1 MARYRRFDVQ
11 RNYYY
16 ETHDRNGNTKPYV
29 CVDGTEIEN
38 ITESQWKEQVL
49 KEWSDF
55 QNLHIDEALIMFHD
69 RDINEDGT
77 NKGLHAHGTFHCLES
92 NTIEWAVTKF
102 RASSLK
108 NCQNVHSYV
117 DSVRYLFHVS
127 EQALNDCKTIYN
139 PEDVNNYILVDSSG
153 KVSGSFTARD
163 VFPFKKIVG
172 TGADGSEQVLDVIS
186 QHANWYGFAL
196 NAEGEKIELTV
207 ADIKERMSR
216 KTDIRK
222 KADQKEVING
232 YLLQVRAGRAL
243 PNEIKRRIE
252 SDVDGA
258 GFTMLDSMKY
268 RDDIQYA
275 YERWLEDLQDFYSV
289 HQHTRINIYVSG
301 ISQSGKD
308 AFAKEFCKFLG
319 GAQGYHDAPVKGKST
334 TYDFAGDYK
343 AQRVSYVSDFDVS
356 GFSMRQFLNL
366 FDPENFHRAS
376 SRNKDKF
383 YFPDYAVLTCSDP
396 LETMIYQM
404 FSENAKS
411 TAKISNY
418 TRNLLKRQ
426 GTEID
431 WLNAY
436 MSVGLGTNFHEIR
449 RRFALYLFIHNA
461 EMYIYVLNNRRV
473 CQSFAFVPPDDT
485 NNPFDLFKVIPY
497 NSKLPRS
504 EFILQIKYAIEEVQN
519 AIKYYLKLHGLQA
532 PEEQEQPDFSYIL
545 DKLEG

>member
-16 ETHDRNGNTKPYV
+16 ETHDRNGNVKPYV
-29 CVDGTEIEN
+29 CADGTEIEN

-55 QNLHIDEALIMFHD
+55 QWLRIDEALIMFHD

-77 NKGLHAHGTFHCLES
+77 NKGLHAHGTFHTLES
-92 NTIEWAVTKF
+92 EPVEWAVTKF
-102 RASSLK
+102 RASSQK

-153 KVSGSFTARD
+153 KVSGSFTSRD
-163 VFPFKKIVG
+163 VFPFRKIVG
-172 TGADGSEQVLDVIS
+172 TGADDSEQVLDVIP

-222 KADQKEVING
+222 KADQKDTINK
-232 YLLQVRAGRAL
+232 YLAQIYTGSAL
-243 PNEIKRRIE
+243 PQEILQKIE
-252 SDVDGA
+252 SDVDGV
-258 GFTMLDSMKY
+258 GFLMEDSKKY
-268 RDDIQYA
+268 RDSVEYA
-275 YERWLEDLQDFYSV
+275 YQRYLELIQDFYKKHS
-289 HQHTRINIYVSG
+289 HNRINIFVSG
-301 ISQSGKD
+301 LGESGKD
-308 AFAKEFCKFLG
+308 TLAKAIARKIG
-319 GAQGYHDAPVKGKST
+319 GVQGYHEAPTRGFT

-343 AQRVSYVSDFDVS
+343 GERISYISDYDAS
-356 GFSMRQFLNL
+356 CHPMTQFLNL
-366 FDPENFHRAS
+366 FDPFKFSPAS

-383 YFPDYAVLTCSDP
+383 YFPDYAVFTSSDS
-396 LETMIYQM
+396 LESFIYQM
-404 FSENAKS
+404 FSDYAKKS
-411 TAKISNY
+411 VKLSNY
-418 TRNLLKRQ
+418 TRNELKKR
-426 GTEID
+426 GSESD

-436 MSVGLGTNFHEIR
+436 MLAGCGTRFHEIR
-449 RRFALYLFIHNA
+449 RRFALYLYINSGRLF
-461 EMYIYVLNNRRV
+461 IYVRNNRKIYE
-473 CQSFAFVPPDDT
+473 SFAFSAPNDE
-485 NNPFDLFKVIPY
+485 NNPFELFKVIPY
-497 NSKLPRS
+497 DSSLPFE
-504 EFILQIKYAIEEVQN
+504 EFLKQCNEALEQVELAV
-519 AIKYYLKLHGLQA
+519 KYYLELHGLQA

-545 DKLEG
+545 DKLDG